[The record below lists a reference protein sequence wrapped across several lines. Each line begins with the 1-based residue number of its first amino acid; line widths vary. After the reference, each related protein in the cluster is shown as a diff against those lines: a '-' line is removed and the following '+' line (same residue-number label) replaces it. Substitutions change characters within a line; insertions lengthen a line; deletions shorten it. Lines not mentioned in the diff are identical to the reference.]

1 MFFGKKRYEDFDPS
15 VETMRSKD
23 SFNVYPVKRKW
34 LKKKLKD
41 RSVKEQVVEPSFIN
55 PYFSTSY
62 NQMFYLCDFAE
73 FATAKEE
80 SKRPLSLKD
89 NLFGTTSSGKALRA
103 GALASLVVGGG
114 LAVKNRAKIK
124 QFLDK
129 PLETLK
135 KTYTRDADGVERTAI
150 QRKKKIVDNP
160 EYNPAK
166 PFRNKDGDLIT
177 EKEYQAGG
185 YKGKSVPAKIEV
197 YDDAWHDVRRTEKP
211 ERSFLGTGKKVN
223 WGNVGKTVGVAGGL
237 GAVPLTTSYVF
248 ADKNDREK
256 INNRAGKVYGV
267 TRGTMQDLR
276 SWVNTLHRVS
286 R

>member
-1 MFFGKKRYEDFDPS
+1 MFFGKKRYENFDPS

-41 RSVKEQVVEPSFIN
+41 RSVKEQVVEPAFIN

-103 GALASLVVGGG
+103 GALLSLAGGVG
-114 LAVKNRAKIK
+114 LAVKNK
-124 QFLDK
+124 QG
-129 PLETLK
+129 LK
-135 KTYTRDADGVERTAI
+135 KLVKEPLSTVRDHYTSPAGKTTKEFKWYKNKADGEVLSTRRISET
-150 QRKKKIVDNP
+150 DNP
-160 EYNPAK
+160 
-166 PFRNKDGDLIT
+166 
-177 EKEYQAGG
+177 
-185 YKGKSVPAKIEV
+185 
-197 YDDAWHDVRRTEKP
+197 
-211 ERSFLGTGKKVN
+211 SFLGSGRKVN
-223 WGNVGKTVGVAGGL
+223 WGNVGKTGATVAGL
-237 GAVPLTTSYVF
+237 AAVPVTAAYVF
-248 ADKNDREK
+248 GDKKDREEIQK
-256 INNRAGKVYGV
+256 KTGKVYGV
-267 TRGTMQDLR
+267 TKGTMRDLR
-276 SWVNTLHRVS
+276 TWINTLHRVS